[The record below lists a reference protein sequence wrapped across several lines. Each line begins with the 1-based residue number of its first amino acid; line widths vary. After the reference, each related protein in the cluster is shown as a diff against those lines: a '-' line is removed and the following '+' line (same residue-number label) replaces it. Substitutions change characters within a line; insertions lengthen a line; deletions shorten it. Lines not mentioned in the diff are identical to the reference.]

1 MAATTFGTITF
12 GMSAETGFF
21 IESATFDYSVSEKYI
36 ADADGDDVAGA
47 VFKPQMTF
55 SLDGAFE
62 TAGSPTWTMG
72 VTLTIA
78 NIPTHSAFIASY
90 SSGGRYIIN
99 SAHVARGNEAE
110 SRRTIAGVFKPFMSA
125 S

>member
-12 GMSAETGFF
+12 GMTAETGFF
-21 IESATFDYSVSEKYI
+21 IESATFDYSVQEKYI
-36 ADADGDDVAGA
+36 ADGDGDDVAGA
-47 VFKPQMTF
+47 VYKPSMTF

-78 NIPTHSAFIASY
+78 NVPAHTAFIASY

-99 SAHVARGNEAE
+99 SANVSRGNEAE
-110 SRRTIAGVFKPFMSA
+110 SRRTIGGVFKPFMSA

>member
-1 MAATTFGTITF
+1 MAATTFGNITF
-12 GMSAETGFF
+12 GMTAETGFY
-21 IESATFDYSVSEKYI
+21 IESATFDYSVQEKYI
-36 ADADGDDVAGA
+36 ADGDGDDVAGA
-47 VFKPQMTF
+47 VFKPVMAF

-78 NIPTHSAFIASY
+78 NIPTHTAFISGY
-90 SSGGRYIIN
+90 SSGGRYIITGAN
-99 SAHVARGNEAE
+99 VGRGNEAE
-110 SRRTIAGVFKPFMSA
+110 SRRTISGTFKPFMSA